1 MSRANR
7 CVSLGMTKL
16 QQTLERQHE
25 RLERETRE
33 GLSDNSSA
41 SVRMSPGGEP
51 WGNNHPV
58 NIRFSLPLLLGRYY
72 VTIVA
77 GKERRS
83 GKRLASERK
92 KHPLM
97 KLANLVVMAACGT
110 ICGLAALYIFHLATA
125 YVLLRS
131 GAMTLGQ

>member
-1 MSRANR
+1 
-7 CVSLGMTKL
+7 MTKP
-16 QQTLERQHE
+16 QQSLERQHE

-33 GLSDNSSA
+33 GHSDNSSA
-41 SVRMSPGGEP
+41 SVRKAPGGEP
-51 WGNNHPV
+51 WGNDHPV
-58 NIRFSLPLLLGRYY
+58 NIRLSIPLIFTRYY

-83 GKRLASERK
+83 GERMASERK

-97 KLANLVVMAACGT
+97 KLGNLAVMAACGT
-110 ICGLAALYIFHLATA
+110 VCGLAALSMFQLATA

-131 GAMTLGQ
+131 GTMTLGQ

>member
-1 MSRANR
+1 
-7 CVSLGMTKL
+7 MTKP
-16 QQTLERQHE
+16 QQSLEREHE
-25 RLERETRE
+25 RLEQETRE
-33 GLSDNSSA
+33 ELSDNSSA
-41 SVRMSPGGEP
+41 SVRKAPGGEP
-51 WGNNHPV
+51 WGNDHPV
-58 NIRFSLPLLLGRYY
+58 NIRLSIPLIFTRYY

-83 GKRLASERK
+83 GERMASERK

-97 KLANLVVMAACGT
+97 KLGNLAVMAACGT
-110 ICGLAALYIFHLATA
+110 ICGLAALSMFQLATA

>member
-1 MSRANR
+1 
-7 CVSLGMTKL
+7 MTKP
-16 QQTLERQHE
+16 QQSLERQHE
-25 RLERETRE
+25 RLEQETRE
-33 GLSDNSSA
+33 ELSDNSSA
-41 SVRMSPGGEP
+41 SVRKAPGGEP
-51 WGNNHPV
+51 WGNDHPV
-58 NIRFSLPLLLGRYY
+58 NIRLSLPLPFGRYY

-83 GKRLASERK
+83 GERLGSERK

-110 ICGLAALYIFHLATA
+110 ICGLAALSMFQLATA

-131 GAMTLGQ
+131 GTMTLGQ